1 MKLRSALLAAAVL
14 LVAAPAQAKVAA
26 GTRTVTLGNVS
37 ATFSWSAGQFTTAT
51 KPHLKIVRDG
61 ATMVDANLAKAC
73 QLCTDVGDP
82 KHALHLRDLR
92 MDGDPEVMVD
102 LYSGGAHCCY
112 STVIYGFAGGA
123 YHRTVQYWGS
133 SFYRVEQADGDGIA
147 DLLSADDRFSY
158 EFAPYVASWRPIQL
172 FNYDG
177 RRLVD
182 HTRRFKTDIRK
193 DMRLADQAIVDAR
206 KLGDARGIIA
216 GRVADMALL
225 GQDIDAYLEKA
236 LARGDLK
243 GSGPY
248 PAGRKYIAALKKFL
262 RKTGYI
268 S

>member
-14 LVAAPAQAKVAA
+14 LVVAPAQAKVGA
-26 GTRTVTLGNVS
+26 GTRTVTQGNVT
-37 ATFSWSAGQFTTAT
+37 ATFSWAAGKFTTAT

-61 ATMVDANLAKAC
+61 ATMVDADLAKSC

-82 KHALHLRDLR
+82 KHALHLRDLL

-112 STVIYGFAGGA
+112 STVIYGFASGA
-123 YHRTVQYWGS
+123 YHRSVQYWGS
-133 SFYRVEQADGDGIA
+133 SSYGVKQLDGDGVA

-158 EFAPYVASWRPIQL
+158 EFVPYVASWRPIQI
-172 FNYDG
+172 FNYG
-177 RRLVD
+177 GLRLVD
-182 HTRRFKTDIRK
+182 RTRRFTAEIRK
-193 DMRLADQAIVDAR
+193 DMRLADETIVEAR
-206 KLGDARGIIA
+206 KLGDARGIVA

-225 GQDIDAYLEKA
+225 GQDVDAYLQKA

-262 RKTGYI
+262 RRTGYI
-268 S
+268 